1 MIYLDNS
8 ATTALDPQV
17 LKAMLQDL
25 EGVPY
30 NPSSYHQ
37 LGRKAYA
44 MLSSARERIASHL
57 KVLPEEIIFTSSA
70 SEAIN
75 LAMRSLVT
83 KNSHLITS
91 DLEHSAVYN
100 TALDLEKNQT
110 AEVTFLSPQQA
121 GAVQA
126 EELEKAIRPN
136 TSLIVLSAVNGE
148 TGTFSNLEELARIAE
163 EHKIPFLV
171 DGVALL
177 GKKSFSIPKG
187 VSAMA
192 FSGHKIHGPKGIGF
206 LIFKKEIPF
215 KPLITGGPQEHMKR
229 AGTENLS
236 GILGLAKALELSFEN
251 LDEKVA
257 KMNRLRNLF
266 EQELLQKTNTKA
278 NLSNLKESE
287 KQKLSSNKA
296 NQDQLCRIQINSGK
310 ERVCNVSNLCF
321 EGIEAEELLI
331 LLDQKGIAASH
342 GSACSSKSLVVSR
355 VLSNMYDRKRAKSSV
370 RFSLSHL
377 TTEVEIKKA
386 VAIIA
391 TAYQKLTI

>member
-25 EGVPY
+25 QGVPY

-37 LGRKAYA
+37 LGRQAYA
-44 MLSSARERIASHL
+44 LLSSAREKIAGLL

-83 KNSHLITS
+83 KGSHLITS

-100 TALDLEKNQT
+100 TALDLEKSQT
-110 AEVTFLSPQQA
+110 AEVTFLSPKQA

-126 EELEKAIRPN
+126 EELKKAIRPN
-136 TSLIVLSAVNGE
+136 TSLIVLSAANGE
-148 TGTFSNLEELARIAE
+148 TGTLSDLDALASIAE

-177 GKKSFSIPKG
+177 GKKRFSIPKG

-192 FSGHKIHGPKGIGF
+192 FSGHKIHGPKGVGF

-257 KMNRLRNLF
+257 KMKKLRDLF
-266 EQELLQKTNTKA
+266 EEELIV
-278 NLSNLKESE
+278 NLKEAE
-287 KQKLSSNKA
+287 LKKLQSNTDKS
-296 NQDQLCRIQINSGK
+296 CGVQINGGK
-310 ERVCNVSNLCF
+310 ERICNVSNLYF
-321 EGIEAEELLI
+321 EGLAAEELLI

-342 GSACSSKSLVVSR
+342 GSACSSKSLVVSQ
-355 VLSNMYDRKRAKSSV
+355 VLSNMYDRNRAKSSV

-377 TTEVEIKKA
+377 TTEAESKEA
-386 VAIIA
+386 VKIISDS
-391 TAYQKLTI
+391 YQLLLL

>member
-17 LKAMLQDL
+17 LKAMLPDL

-44 MLSSARERIASHL
+44 MLSRAREKIASFFS
-57 KVLPEEIIFTSSA
+57 VLPEEIIFTSSA

-75 LAMRSLVT
+75 LVMRSLVT

-100 TALDLEKNQT
+100 TALDLEKNKV
-110 AEVTFLSPQQA
+110 AEVTFLSPKKD

-126 EELEKAIRPN
+126 EDLEKALRPN
-136 TSLIVLSAVNGE
+136 TSLIVLSAANGE
-148 TGTFSNLEELARIAE
+148 TGTLSDLEKLACVAE
-163 EHKIPFLV
+163 KHKIPFLV

-177 GKKSFSIPKG
+177 GKKRFTIPKG
-187 VSAMA
+187 VSTMA
-192 FSGHKIHGPKGIGF
+192 FSAHKMHGPKGIGF
-206 LIFKKEIPF
+206 LIFKKEIPIS
-215 KPLITGGPQEHMKR
+215 PLITGGPQENMKR

-236 GILGLAKALELSFEN
+236 GILGLAKALELSFDN
-251 LDEKVA
+251 LDAKVQ
-257 KMNRLRNLF
+257 KMKTLRNLF
-266 EQELLQKTNTKA
+266 EQELLQA
-278 NLSNLKESE
+278 NK
-287 KQKLSSNKA
+287 NKA
-296 NQDQLCRIQINSGK
+296 GQIKINGGK
-310 ERVCNVSNLCF
+310 ERICNVSNLSF
-321 EGIEAEELLI
+321 DNVVAEELLI

-342 GSACSSKSLVVSR
+342 GSACSSKSLVVSQ
-355 VLSNMYDRKRAKSSV
+355 VLSNMYDKKRAKSSI

-377 TTEVEIKKA
+377 TTETEIKQA
-386 VAIIA
+386 VKIISSC
-391 TAYQKLTI
+391 YQKIKD